1 MTQKKI
7 PQKKDLKDERLNKLQ
22 RRVKRLEKEN
32 AILRSEIKTLEAYRD
47 KTNTYIDKELDGI
60 PVEDV
65 IKSVE
70 KQLTL
75 KQVKNKDSMKCPAC
89 GNMTLKIMPILN
101 GELNLCGNCGYR
113 KVIKNEQ

>member
-32 AILRSEIKTLEAYRD
+32 SLLRSEIKTLEAYRL
-47 KTNTYIDKELDGI
+47 KTNTYIDEELDGV

-70 KQLTL
+70 KKLTL
-75 KQVKNKDSMKCPAC
+75 KKVKEKDKHKCNAC
-89 GNMTLKIMPILN
+89 GNMSLKIMPILN
-101 GELNLCGNCGYR
+101 GELNLCGDCGFR
-113 KVIKNEQ
+113 KVIKDEQ